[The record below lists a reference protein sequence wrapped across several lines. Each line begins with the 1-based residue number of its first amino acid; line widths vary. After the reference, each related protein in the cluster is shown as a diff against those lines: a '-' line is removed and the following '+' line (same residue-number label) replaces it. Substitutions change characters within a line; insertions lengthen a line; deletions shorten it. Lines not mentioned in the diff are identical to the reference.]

1 MLTAFV
7 LLKNQRAMINLG
19 DEKIISLL
27 VAGGQANAGPP
38 LGPALAPMGLNVMAI
53 VNDINEKTKEY
64 SGMRV
69 PVKVIVQV
77 ERKTFEVEVGIPTS
91 SALLAKA
98 LGVEKGSGTPNTE
111 KVGNLNLEQLVKIA
125 NTKIDQSY
133 ATTIKS
139 AVKELVGSCVSMG
152 ITVENKEPKDIIS
165 EINDGKWDD
174 SFN

>member
-1 MLTAFV
+1 M
-7 LLKNQRAMINLG
+7 G
-19 DEKIISLL
+19 DEKIIPLL

-38 LGPALAPMGLNVMAI
+38 LGPSLAPLGLNVMAI

-64 SGMRV
+64 SGVRV
-69 PVKVIVQV
+69 PVKIIVQV
-77 ERKTFEVEVGIPTS
+77 SKKTFEVEVGIPTS

-111 KVGNLNLEQLVKIA
+111 KVGNLNMDQLVKIA

-139 AVKELVGSCVSMG
+139 AVKELLGTCVSMG
-152 ITVENKEPKDIIS
+152 ITVENKEPKDLFA
-165 EINDGKWDD
+165 EINDGKWDE

>member
-1 MLTAFV
+1 MS
-7 LLKNQRAMINLG
+7 
-19 DEKIISLL
+19 DEKIIPLL

-69 PVKVIVQV
+69 PVKIIVQV
-77 ERKTFEVEVGIPTS
+77 ESKTFAVEVGIPTS

-98 LGVEKGSGTPNTE
+98 LGVEKGSGVPNSE
-111 KVGNLNLEQLVKIA
+111 KVGNLTMDQLVKIA

-139 AVKELVGSCVSMG
+139 TVKELLGTCVSMG
-152 ITVENKEPKDIIS
+152 ITVENKEPKDLFA
-165 EINDGKWDD
+165 EINDGKWDE

>member
-1 MLTAFV
+1 MC
-7 LLKNQRAMINLG
+7 
-19 DEKIISLL
+19 DEKIIPLL

-38 LGPALAPMGLNVMAI
+38 LGPSLAPLGLNVMAI

-69 PVKVIVQV
+69 PVKIIVQV
-77 ERKTFEVEVGIPTS
+77 SKKTFEVEVGIPTS

-98 LGVEKGSGTPNTE
+98 LGIEKGSGIPNSE
-111 KVGNLNLEQLVKIA
+111 KVGNLNMDQLVKIA

-139 AVKELVGSCVSMG
+139 AVKELLGTCVSMG
-152 ITVENKEPKDIIS
+152 ITVENKEPKDLFA
-165 EINDGKWDD
+165 EINDGKWDE

>member
-1 MLTAFV
+1 M
-7 LLKNQRAMINLG
+7 G
-19 DEKIISLL
+19 DEKIIPLL

-69 PVKVIVQV
+69 PVKIIVQV
-77 ERKTFEVEVGIPTS
+77 SKKTFEVEVGIPTS

-98 LGVEKGSGTPNTE
+98 LGIEKGSGIPNSE
-111 KVGNLNLEQLVKIA
+111 KVGNLNMDQLVKIA

-139 AVKELVGSCVSMG
+139 AVKELLGTCVSMG
-152 ITVENKEPKDIIS
+152 ITVENKEQKDLFA
-165 EINDGKWDD
+165 EINDGKWDE

>member
-1 MLTAFV
+1 MS
-7 LLKNQRAMINLG
+7 
-19 DEKIISLL
+19 DEKIIPLL

-69 PVKVIVQV
+69 PVKIIVQV
-77 ERKTFEVEVGIPTS
+77 SKKTFEVEVGIPTS

-98 LGVEKGSGTPNTE
+98 LGVEKGSGVPNSE
-111 KVGNLNLEQLVKIA
+111 KVGNLTMDQLVKIA

-139 AVKELVGSCVSMG
+139 TVKELLGTCVSMG
-152 ITVENKEPKDIIS
+152 ITVENKEPKALFA
-165 EINDGKWDD
+165 EINDGKWDE

>member
-1 MLTAFV
+1 M
-7 LLKNQRAMINLG
+7 G
-19 DEKIISLL
+19 DEKIIPLL

-69 PVKVIVQV
+69 PVKIIVQV
-77 ERKTFEVEVGIPTS
+77 SKKTFEVEVGIPTS

-98 LGVEKGSGTPNTE
+98 LGVEKGSGTPNSE
-111 KVGNLNLEQLVKIA
+111 KVGNLNMDQLVKIA

-133 ATTIKS
+133 ATTIQS
-139 AVKELVGSCVSMG
+139 AVKELLGTCVSMG
-152 ITVENKEPKDIIS
+152 ITVENKEPKDLFA
-165 EINDGKWDD
+165 EINDGKWDE

>member
-1 MLTAFV
+1 M
-7 LLKNQRAMINLG
+7 G
-19 DEKIISLL
+19 DEKIIPLL

-38 LGPALAPMGLNVMAI
+38 LGPSLAPLGLNVMAI

-69 PVKVIVQV
+69 PVKIIVQV
-77 ERKTFEVEVGIPTS
+77 SKKTFEVEVGIPTS

-98 LGVEKGSGTPNTE
+98 LGVEKGSGTPNSE
-111 KVGNLNLEQLVKIA
+111 KVGNLNMDQLVKIA

-139 AVKELVGSCVSMG
+139 AVKELLGTCVSMG
-152 ITVENKEPKDIIS
+152 ITVENKEPKDLFV
-165 EINDGKWDD
+165 EINDGKWDE

>member
-1 MLTAFV
+1 M
-7 LLKNQRAMINLG
+7 G
-19 DEKIISLL
+19 DEKIIPLL

-38 LGPALAPMGLNVMAI
+38 LGPSLAPLGLNVMAI

-69 PVKVIVQV
+69 PVKIIVQV
-77 ERKTFEVEVGIPTS
+77 SKKTFEVEVGIPTS

-98 LGVEKGSGTPNTE
+98 LGVEKGSGTPNSE
-111 KVGNLNLEQLVKIA
+111 KVGNLNMDQLVKIA

-133 ATTIKS
+133 ATTIQS
-139 AVKELVGSCVSMG
+139 AVKELLGTCVSMG
-152 ITVENKEPKDIIS
+152 ITVENKEPKDLFA
-165 EINDGKWDD
+165 EINDGKWDE

>member
-1 MLTAFV
+1 MS
-7 LLKNQRAMINLG
+7 
-19 DEKIISLL
+19 DEKIIPLL

-69 PVKVIVQV
+69 PVKIIVQV
-77 ERKTFEVEVGIPTS
+77 SKKTFEVEVGIPTS

-98 LGVEKGSGTPNTE
+98 LGVEKGSGLPNTE
-111 KVGNLNLEQLVKIA
+111 KVGNLNMDQLVKIA

-139 AVKELVGSCVSMG
+139 AVKELLGTCVSMG
-152 ITVENKEPKDIIS
+152 ITVENKEPKDLFA
-165 EINDGKWDD
+165 EINDGKWDE

>member
-1 MLTAFV
+1 M
-7 LLKNQRAMINLG
+7 G
-19 DEKIISLL
+19 DEKIIPLL

-69 PVKVIVQV
+69 PVKIIVQV
-77 ERKTFEVEVGIPTS
+77 SKKTFEVEVGIPTS

-98 LGVEKGSGTPNTE
+98 LGVEKGSGVPNSE
-111 KVGNLNLEQLVKIA
+111 KVGNLNMDQLVKIA

-139 AVKELVGSCVSMG
+139 AVKELLGTCVSMG
-152 ITVENKEPKDIIS
+152 ITVENKEPKDLFA
-165 EINDGKWDD
+165 EINDGKWDE

>member
-1 MLTAFV
+1 M
-7 LLKNQRAMINLG
+7 G
-19 DEKIISLL
+19 DEKIIPLL

-38 LGPALAPMGLNVMAI
+38 LGPSLAPLGLNVMAI

-69 PVKVIVQV
+69 PVKIIVQV
-77 ERKTFEVEVGIPTS
+77 SKKTFEVEVGIPTS

-111 KVGNLNLEQLVKIA
+111 KVGNLNMDQLVKIA

-139 AVKELVGSCVSMG
+139 AVKELLGTCVSMG
-152 ITVENKEPKDIIS
+152 ITVENKEPKDLFA
-165 EINDGKWDD
+165 EINDGKWDE
-174 SFN
+174 SFNWLL

>member
-1 MLTAFV
+1 M
-7 LLKNQRAMINLG
+7 G
-19 DEKIISLL
+19 DEKIIPLL

-69 PVKVIVQV
+69 PVKIIVQV
-77 ERKTFEVEVGIPTS
+77 SKKTFEVEVGIPTS

-98 LGVEKGSGTPNTE
+98 LGVEKGSGVPNTE
-111 KVGNLNLEQLVKIA
+111 KVGNLNMDQLVKIA

-133 ATTIKS
+133 ATTIQS
-139 AVKELVGSCVSMG
+139 AVKELLGTCVSMG
-152 ITVENKEPKDIIS
+152 ITVENKEPKDLFA
-165 EINDGKWDD
+165 EINDGKWDE

>member
-1 MLTAFV
+1 M
-7 LLKNQRAMINLG
+7 G
-19 DEKIISLL
+19 DEKIIPLL

-69 PVKVIVQV
+69 PVKIIVQV
-77 ERKTFEVEVGIPTS
+77 ESKTFAVEVGIPTS

-98 LGVEKGSGTPNTE
+98 LGVEKGSGVPNSE
-111 KVGNLNLEQLVKIA
+111 KVGNLTMDQLVKIA

-139 AVKELVGSCVSMG
+139 AVKELLGTCVSMG
-152 ITVENKEPKDIIS
+152 ITVENKEPKDLFA
-165 EINDGKWDD
+165 EINDGKWDE

>member
-1 MLTAFV
+1 M
-7 LLKNQRAMINLG
+7 G
-19 DEKIISLL
+19 DEKIIPLL

-69 PVKVIVQV
+69 PVKIIVQV
-77 ERKTFEVEVGIPTS
+77 SKKTFEVEVGIPTS

-98 LGVEKGSGTPNTE
+98 LGVEKGSGVPNSE
-111 KVGNLNLEQLVKIA
+111 KVGNLNMDQLVKIA

-139 AVKELVGSCVSMG
+139 AVKELLGTCVSMG
-152 ITVENKEPKDIIS
+152 ITVENKEPKDLFA
-165 EINDGKWDD
+165 EINDGKWDE
-174 SFN
+174 SLN

>member
-1 MLTAFV
+1 M
-7 LLKNQRAMINLG
+7 G
-19 DEKIISLL
+19 DEKIIPLL

-69 PVKVIVQV
+69 PVKIIVQV
-77 ERKTFEVEVGIPTS
+77 SKKTFEVEVGIPTS

-98 LGVEKGSGTPNTE
+98 LGIEKGSGIPNSE
-111 KVGNLNLEQLVKIA
+111 KVGNLNMDQLVKIA

-133 ATTIKS
+133 ATNIKS
-139 AVKELVGSCVSMG
+139 AVKELLGTCVSMG
-152 ITVENKEPKDIIS
+152 ITVENKEPKDLFA
-165 EINDGKWDD
+165 EINDGKWDE

>member
-1 MLTAFV
+1 M
-7 LLKNQRAMINLG
+7 G
-19 DEKIISLL
+19 DEKIIPLL

-69 PVKVIVQV
+69 PVKIIVQV
-77 ERKTFEVEVGIPTS
+77 SKKTFEVEVGIPTS

-98 LGVEKGSGTPNTE
+98 LGVEKGSGVPNSE
-111 KVGNLNLEQLVKIA
+111 KVGNLNMDQLVKIA

-133 ATTIKS
+133 ATTINS
-139 AVKELVGSCVSMG
+139 AVKEFLGTCVSMG
-152 ITVENKEPKDIIS
+152 ITVENKEPKDLFA
-165 EINDGKWDD
+165 EINDGKWDE

>member
-1 MLTAFV
+1 M
-7 LLKNQRAMINLG
+7 G
-19 DEKIISLL
+19 DEKIIPLL

-69 PVKVIVQV
+69 PVKIIVQV
-77 ERKTFEVEVGIPTS
+77 SKKTFEVEVGIPTS

-98 LGVEKGSGTPNTE
+98 LGIEKGSGIPNSE
-111 KVGNLNLEQLVKIA
+111 KVGNLNMDQLVKIA

-139 AVKELVGSCVSMG
+139 AVKELLGTCVSMG
-152 ITVENKEPKDIIS
+152 ITVEIKEPKDLFA
-165 EINDGKWDD
+165 EINDGKWDE

>member
-1 MLTAFV
+1 M
-7 LLKNQRAMINLG
+7 G
-19 DEKIISLL
+19 DEKIIPLL

-38 LGPALAPMGLNVMAI
+38 LGPSLAPLGLNVMAI

-69 PVKVIVQV
+69 PVKIIVQV
-77 ERKTFEVEVGIPTS
+77 SKKTFEVEVGIPTS

-111 KVGNLNLEQLVKIA
+111 KVGNLNMDQLVKIA

-139 AVKELVGSCVSMG
+139 AVKELLGTCVSMG
-152 ITVENKEPKDIIS
+152 ITVENKEPKDLFA
-165 EINDGKWDD
+165 EINDGKWDE

>member
-1 MLTAFV
+1 MS
-7 LLKNQRAMINLG
+7 
-19 DEKIISLL
+19 DEKIIPLL

-69 PVKVIVQV
+69 PVKIIVQV
-77 ERKTFEVEVGIPTS
+77 ESKTFAVEVGIPTS

-98 LGVEKGSGTPNTE
+98 LGVEKGSGVPNTE
-111 KVGNLNLEQLVKIA
+111 KVGNLNMDQLVKIA

-139 AVKELVGSCVSMG
+139 TVKELLGTCVSMG
-152 ITVENKEPKDIIS
+152 ITVENKEPKDLFA
-165 EINDGKWDD
+165 EINDGKWDE

>member
-1 MLTAFV
+1 M
-7 LLKNQRAMINLG
+7 G
-19 DEKIISLL
+19 DEKIIPLL

-69 PVKVIVQV
+69 PVKIIVQV
-77 ERKTFEVEVGIPTS
+77 SKKTFEVEVGIPTS

-98 LGVEKGSGTPNTE
+98 LGIEKGSGIPNSE
-111 KVGNLNLEQLVKIA
+111 KVGNLNMDQLVKIA

-133 ATTIKS
+133 ATTIKR
-139 AVKELVGSCVSMG
+139 AVKELLGTCVSMG
-152 ITVENKEPKDIIS
+152 ITVENKEPKDLFA
-165 EINDGKWDD
+165 EINDGKWDE

>member
-1 MLTAFV
+1 M
-7 LLKNQRAMINLG
+7 RINMG
-19 DEKIISLL
+19 DEKIIPLL

-38 LGPALAPMGLNVMAI
+38 LGPSLAPLGLNVMAI

-69 PVKVIVQV
+69 PVKIIVQISK
-77 ERKTFEVEVGIPTS
+77 KTFEVEVGIPTS

-111 KVGNLNLEQLVKIA
+111 KVGNLNMDQLVKIA

-139 AVKELVGSCVSMG
+139 AVKELLGTCVSMG
-152 ITVENKEPKDIIS
+152 VTVENKEPKDLFA
-165 EINDGKWDD
+165 EINDGKWDE

>member
-1 MLTAFV
+1 M
-7 LLKNQRAMINLG
+7 G
-19 DEKIISLL
+19 DEKIIPLL

-69 PVKVIVQV
+69 PVKIIVQV
-77 ERKTFEVEVGIPTS
+77 SKKTFEVAVGIPTS

-98 LGVEKGSGTPNTE
+98 LGIEKGSGIPNSE
-111 KVGNLNLEQLVKIA
+111 KVGNLNMDQLVKIA

-139 AVKELVGSCVSMG
+139 AVKELLGTCVSMG
-152 ITVENKEPKDIIS
+152 ITVENKEPKDLFA
-165 EINDGKWDD
+165 EINDGKWDE

>member
-1 MLTAFV
+1 M
-7 LLKNQRAMINLG
+7 G
-19 DEKIISLL
+19 DEKIIPLL

-69 PVKVIVQV
+69 PVKIIVQV
-77 ERKTFEVEVGIPTS
+77 SKKTFEVEVGIPTS

-98 LGVEKGSGTPNTE
+98 LGVEKGSGVPNTE
-111 KVGNLNLEQLVKIA
+111 KVGNLNMDQLVKIA

-133 ATTIKS
+133 ATNIKS
-139 AVKELVGSCVSMG
+139 AVKELLGTCVSMG
-152 ITVENKEPKDIIS
+152 ITVENKEPKDLFA
-165 EINDGKWDD
+165 EINDGKWDE

>member
-1 MLTAFV
+1 M
-7 LLKNQRAMINLG
+7 G
-19 DEKIISLL
+19 DEKIIPLL

-69 PVKVIVQV
+69 PVKIIVQV
-77 ERKTFEVEVGIPTS
+77 SKKTFEVEVGIPTS

-98 LGVEKGSGTPNTE
+98 LGVEKGSGTPNSE
-111 KVGNLNLEQLVKIA
+111 KVGNLDMDQLVKIA

-139 AVKELVGSCVSMG
+139 AVKELLGTCVSMG
-152 ITVENKEPKDIIS
+152 ITVENKEPKDLFA
-165 EINDGKWDD
+165 EINDGKWDE

>member
-1 MLTAFV
+1 M
-7 LLKNQRAMINLG
+7 G
-19 DEKIISLL
+19 DEKIIPLL

-53 VNDINEKTKEY
+53 VNEINEKTKEY

-69 PVKVIVQV
+69 PVKIIVQV
-77 ERKTFEVEVGIPTS
+77 ESKTFDVEVGIPTS

-98 LGVEKGSGTPNTE
+98 LGVEKGSGTPNSE
-111 KVGNLNLEQLVKIA
+111 KVGNLSMDQLVKVA

-139 AVKELVGSCVSMG
+139 AVKELLGACVSMG
-152 ITVENKEPKDIIS
+152 ITVENKEPKDLFI
-165 EINDGKWDD
+165 EINEGKWDE

>member
-1 MLTAFV
+1 MGQFQFDDFEA
-7 LLKNQRAMINLG
+7 
-19 DEKIISLL
+19 DE
-27 VAGGQANAGPP
+27 
-38 LGPALAPMGLNVMAI
+38 I
-53 VNDINEKTKEY
+53 VEDK
-64 SGMRV
+64 
-69 PVKVIVQV
+69 
-77 ERKTFEVEVGIPTS
+77 
-91 SALLAKA
+91 

>member
-1 MLTAFV
+1 M
-7 LLKNQRAMINLG
+7 G
-19 DEKIISLL
+19 DEKIIPLL

-69 PVKVIVQV
+69 PVKIIVQV
-77 ERKTFEVEVGIPTS
+77 SKKTFEVEVGIHTS

-98 LGVEKGSGTPNTE
+98 LGIEKGSGIPNSE
-111 KVGNLNLEQLVKIA
+111 KVGNLNMDQLVKIA

-139 AVKELVGSCVSMG
+139 AVKELLGTCVSMG
-152 ITVENKEPKDIIS
+152 ITVENKEPKDLFA
-165 EINDGKWDD
+165 EINDGKWDE

>member
-1 MLTAFV
+1 M
-7 LLKNQRAMINLG
+7 G
-19 DEKIISLL
+19 DEKIIPLL

-69 PVKVIVQV
+69 PVKIIVQV
-77 ERKTFEVEVGIPTS
+77 ESKTFDVEVGIPTS

-98 LGVEKGSGTPNTE
+98 LGVEKGSGVPNSE
-111 KVGNLNLEQLVKIA
+111 KVGNLTMDQLVKIA

-139 AVKELVGSCVSMG
+139 AVKELLGTCVSMG
-152 ITVENKEPKDIIS
+152 ITVENKEPKDLFA
-165 EINDGKWDD
+165 EINDGKWDE

>member
-1 MLTAFV
+1 M
-7 LLKNQRAMINLG
+7 G
-19 DEKIISLL
+19 DEKIIPLL

-38 LGPALAPMGLNVMAI
+38 LGPSLAPLGLNVMAI

-69 PVKVIVQV
+69 PVKIIVQV
-77 ERKTFEVEVGIPTS
+77 SKKTFEVEVGIPTS

-111 KVGNLNLEQLVKIA
+111 KVGNLNMDQLVKIA

-139 AVKELVGSCVSMG
+139 TVKELLGTCVSMG
-152 ITVENKEPKDIIS
+152 ITVENKEPKDLFA
-165 EINDGKWDD
+165 EINDGKWDE

>member
-1 MLTAFV
+1 M
-7 LLKNQRAMINLG
+7 G
-19 DEKIISLL
+19 DEKIIPLL

-38 LGPALAPMGLNVMAI
+38 LGPSLAPLGLNVMAI

-69 PVKVIVQV
+69 PVKIIVQV
-77 ERKTFEVEVGIPTS
+77 SKKTFEVEVGIPTS

-111 KVGNLNLEQLVKIA
+111 KVGNLNMDQLVKIA

-133 ATTIKS
+133 AATIKS
-139 AVKELVGSCVSMG
+139 AVKELLGTCVSMG
-152 ITVENKEPKDIIS
+152 ITVENKEPKDLFA
-165 EINDGKWDD
+165 EINDGKWDE
-174 SFN
+174 SFNWLL

>member
-1 MLTAFV
+1 M
-7 LLKNQRAMINLG
+7 G
-19 DEKIISLL
+19 DEKIIPLL

-69 PVKVIVQV
+69 PVKIIVQV
-77 ERKTFEVEVGIPTS
+77 LKKTFEVEVGIPTS

-98 LGVEKGSGTPNTE
+98 LGIEKGSGIPNSE
-111 KVGNLNLEQLVKIA
+111 KVGNLNMDQLVKIA

-139 AVKELVGSCVSMG
+139 AVKELLGTCVSMG
-152 ITVENKEPKDIIS
+152 ITVENKEPKDLFA
-165 EINDGKWDD
+165 EINDGKWDE

>member
-1 MLTAFV
+1 M
-7 LLKNQRAMINLG
+7 G
-19 DEKIISLL
+19 DEKIIPLL

-38 LGPALAPMGLNVMAI
+38 LGPALAPLGLNVMAI

-69 PVKVIVQV
+69 PVKIIVQV
-77 ERKTFEVEVGIPTS
+77 SKKTFEVEVGIPTS

-98 LGVEKGSGTPNTE
+98 LGVEKGSGTPNSE
-111 KVGNLNLEQLVKIA
+111 KVGNLNMDQLVKIA

-139 AVKELVGSCVSMG
+139 AVKELLGTCVSMG
-152 ITVENKEPKDIIS
+152 ITVENKEPKDLFA
-165 EINDGKWDD
+165 EINDGKWDE

>member
-1 MLTAFV
+1 M
-7 LLKNQRAMINLG
+7 G
-19 DEKIISLL
+19 DEKIIPLL

-38 LGPALAPMGLNVMAI
+38 LGPSLAPLGLNVMAI

-69 PVKVIVQV
+69 PVKIIVQV
-77 ERKTFEVEVGIPTS
+77 SKKTFEVEVGIPTS

-111 KVGNLNLEQLVKIA
+111 KVGNLNMDQLVKIA

-139 AVKELVGSCVSMG
+139 AVKELLGTCVSMG
-152 ITVENKEPKDIIS
+152 ITVEDKEPKDLFA
-165 EINDGKWDD
+165 EINDGKWDE

>member
-1 MLTAFV
+1 M
-7 LLKNQRAMINLG
+7 G
-19 DEKIISLL
+19 DEKIIPLL

-38 LGPALAPMGLNVMAI
+38 LGPSLAPLGLNVMAI

-69 PVKVIVQV
+69 PVKIIVQV
-77 ERKTFEVEVGIPTS
+77 SKKTFEVEVGIPTS

-98 LGVEKGSGTPNTE
+98 LGVEKGSGTPNSE
-111 KVGNLNLEQLVKIA
+111 KVGNLNMDQLVKIA

-139 AVKELVGSCVSMG
+139 AVKELLGTCVSMG
-152 ITVENKEPKDIIS
+152 ITVENKEPKDLFA
-165 EINDGKWDD
+165 EINDGKWDE

>member
-1 MLTAFV
+1 M
-7 LLKNQRAMINLG
+7 RINMG
-19 DEKIISLL
+19 DEKIIPLL

-69 PVKVIVQV
+69 PVKIIVQV
-77 ERKTFEVEVGIPTS
+77 SKKTFEVEVGIPTS

-98 LGVEKGSGTPNTE
+98 LGIEKGSGIPNSE
-111 KVGNLNLEQLVKIA
+111 KVGNLNMDQLVKIA

-139 AVKELVGSCVSMG
+139 AVKELLGTCVSMG
-152 ITVENKEPKDIIS
+152 ITVENKEPKDLFA
-165 EINDGKWDD
+165 EINDGKWDE

>member
-1 MLTAFV
+1 MTAENFKRCPI
-7 LLKNQRAMINLG
+7 LFP
-19 DEKIISLL
+19 S
-27 VAGGQANAGPP
+27 
-38 LGPALAPMGLNVMAI
+38 
-53 VNDINEKTKEY
+53 
-64 SGMRV
+64 
-69 PVKVIVQV
+69 
-77 ERKTFEVEVGIPTS
+77 F
-91 SALLAKA
+91 
-98 LGVEKGSGTPNTE
+98 E

-125 NTKIDQSY
+125 NIKIDQSY

>member
-1 MLTAFV
+1 M
-7 LLKNQRAMINLG
+7 G
-19 DEKIISLL
+19 DEKIIPLL

-38 LGPALAPMGLNVMAI
+38 LGPSLAPLGLNVMAI
-53 VNDINEKTKEY
+53 VNYINEKTKEY

-69 PVKVIVQV
+69 PVKIIVQV
-77 ERKTFEVEVGIPTS
+77 SKKTFEVEVGIPTS

-98 LGVEKGSGTPNTE
+98 LGVEKGSGTPNSE
-111 KVGNLNLEQLVKIA
+111 KVGNLNMDQLVKIA

-139 AVKELVGSCVSMG
+139 AVKELLGTCVSMG
-152 ITVENKEPKDIIS
+152 ITVENKEPKDLFA
-165 EINDGKWDD
+165 EINDGKWDE

>member
-1 MLTAFV
+1 M
-7 LLKNQRAMINLG
+7 RINMG
-19 DEKIISLL
+19 DEKIIPLL

-69 PVKVIVQV
+69 PVKIIVQV
-77 ERKTFEVEVGIPTS
+77 SKKTFEVEVGIPTS

-98 LGVEKGSGTPNTE
+98 LGIEKGSGIPNSE
-111 KVGNLNLEQLVKIA
+111 KVWNLNMDQLVKIA

-139 AVKELVGSCVSMG
+139 AVKELLGTCGSMG
-152 ITVENKEPKDIIS
+152 ITVENKEPKDLFA
-165 EINDGKWDD
+165 EINDGKWDE